1 MSALFVIHSNINH
14 VLFQT
19 GLSISSWQ
27 WKHILIKLNQNPILV
42 GSIYSI
48 AAAFLFSSKAIFIK
62 QAYAVAPNINA
73 TLLMALRM
81 ASALPFFLLLCW
93 YCRRQSRNV
102 SLTDWGLLIVAGV
115 IGYYLASW
123 LDFYGLMFI
132 SASLE
137 RIILFLYPTLTVLA
151 SAAIYRQKLSLQTIF
166 AIVLSYGGTV
176 IVMLQE
182 QSQNALQDQFFF
194 GASLVFV
201 SAIAFAAYLLL
212 TPRLIQRF
220 GSWNFTGLALSVA
233 CIATLIH
240 FVLATPEPFAQ
251 IQQLPTSVIWYG
263 IALGIFVTVLP
274 SIFLMQGIQRLGAS
288 QSAMIASIGPIL
300 TIVLAVI
307 FLGEQL
313 NAIQWFGC
321 LLNIIGVM
329 MITLSKKKLSH

>member
-1 MSALFVIHSNINH
+1 MNVWGVSPYGI
-14 VLFQT
+14 
-19 GLSISSWQ
+19 
-27 WKHILIKLNQNPILV
+27 WKHILSKLNQNPIFI
-42 GSIYSI
+42 GSLYSI

-62 QAYAVAPNINA
+62 QAYAVSPDINA

-93 YCRRQSRNV
+93 YCRKQSHNIP
-102 SLTDWGLLIVAGV
+102 LKDWGLLIVAGV

-151 SAAIYRQKLSLQTIF
+151 SAAIYKQKLSPKTLF
-166 AIVLSYGGTV
+166 AIALSYGGTV

-182 QSQNALQDQFFF
+182 QTQNAAQDQFYF
-194 GASLVFV
+194 GASLVFA
-201 SAIAFAAYLLL
+201 SAVAFAAYLLL

-220 GSWNFTGLALSVA
+220 GSWNFTGLALSIA
-233 CIATLIH
+233 CIATLVH
-240 FVLATPEPFAQ
+240 FFATTSEPITQ
-251 IQQLPTSVIWYG
+251 IQHPPHSVLLYG
-263 IALGIFVTVLP
+263 FALGLFVTVLP
-274 SIFLMQGIQRLGAS
+274 SIFLMQGIRRLGAS

-300 TIVLAVI
+300 TIILAVF
-307 FLGEQL
+307 FLGEKL
-313 NAIQWFGC
+313 NSLQWFGC

-329 MITLSKKKLSH
+329 MITLSPKKLNH